1 MISYVH
7 RYTESTDVLSVWFT
21 KPDHKSVDY
30 LFHELEIIPPMSE
43 SDPNEPWKAKS
54 SHLCIED
61 LYDVAY
67 EFSFKGVALQE
78 WCLEYSV
85 KGPAKDY
92 TIRSV
97 YRR

>member
-1 MISYVH
+1 MD
-7 RYTESTDVLSVWFT
+7 TLSVWFT
-21 KPDHKSVDY
+21 KADHKTIDY
-30 LFHELEIIPPMSE
+30 LFHELEFLPTPNPPTE
-43 SDPNEPWKAKS
+43 SQPWKAKA

-67 EFSFKGVALQE
+67 EFYFKGATLE
-78 WCLEYSV
+78 SWSLEYSV

-92 TIRSV
+92 TIKSV